1 MPRTITAPE
10 QKTREEIEAQAA
22 DLAAQVAAFE
32 AEDQRRADEEWRRRA
47 AAQHQWDERFAASV
61 SRTALNTE
69 VDQARAALNAAL
81 EADPMVLAFAD
92 YLAALRRR
100 SHLILEHNSALMR
113 TGRPENRPP
122 AGMATEVTATEVAEL
137 IAQAMTRIASDR
149 VASEMAELHAKREA
163 AGTDTT
169 KEDQ

>member
-1 MPRTITAPE
+1 MPKMTTRPE
-10 QKTREEIEAQAA
+10 QRTREQLEAEAA

-47 AAQHQWDERFAASV
+47 AAQHQWDEQFAASV

-69 VDQARAALNAAL
+69 VDQARAALDAAL
-81 EADPMVLAFAD
+81 EADGLVLALAD

-100 SHLILEHNSALMR
+100 SHLILQQNSALAR
-113 TGRPENRPP
+113 LGQPENPRP
-122 AGMATEVTATEVAEL
+122 AGFATEVTATDVAEF
-137 IAQAMTRIASDR
+137 IAQATARLASAR
-149 VASEMAELHAKREA
+149 VAAEMDELHAEREA

>member
-1 MPRTITAPE
+1 MPKTAPLSRE
-10 QKTREEIEAQAA
+10 QIEAQAA
-22 DLAAQVAAFE
+22 DLAAQVAAFQ

-61 SRTALNTE
+61 SRRQLDAD

-81 EADPMVLAFAD
+81 EADPLVQALAG

-100 SHLILEHNSALMR
+100 SHLILEHNSALVR
-113 TGRPENRPP
+113 LGQPENRRPS
-122 AGMATEVTATEVAEL
+122 GMATEVTATEVAEL
-137 IAQAMTRIASDR
+137 IAQAMTRVATER
-149 VASEMAELHAKREA
+149 VGAEMAELHAQREA

-169 KEDQ
+169 EENR